1 MNLLLSSFFP
11 SLWRRR
17 FFGFNSSVGRAQGWK
32 PWGRWFESSL
42 KHLQRNLKLYFQYIL
57 FGVSHLYLD
66 HSARDQKDVLVVVP
80 KNVLYFTV
88 LHIRL
93 SSLFS
98 TSQLVD
104 IFAYELP
111 VLLDSK
117 IQTLTSSNAILV
129 YNFHNLTFHERFF
142 FFCVDFITPSSY
154 ASINSIRELYPNAW
168 WLEREVSEL
177 HGYCFSNKKDL
188 RNLMLQYGDTSAPF
202 RKAYPSLG
210 TREFFYDTVNDQLVQ
225 RTVTTQL

>member
-1 MNLLLSSFFP
+1 
-11 SLWRRR
+11 
-17 FFGFNSSVGRAQGWK
+17 
-32 PWGRWFESSL
+32 
-42 KHLQRNLKLYFQYIL
+42 LQRNLKLYFQYIL

-66 HSARDQKDVLVVVP
+66 RSARDQKDVLVVVP

-88 LHIRL
+88 LHVRL

-142 FFCVDFITPSSY
+142 FFVLILLLLRVMRLLTQFASFI
-154 ASINSIRELYPNAW
+154 
-168 WLEREVSEL
+168 
-177 HGYCFSNKKDL
+177 
-188 RNLMLQYGDTSAPF
+188 LMRDGWNGRFQSCTAI
-202 RKAYPSLG
+202 A
-210 TREFFYDTVNDQLVQ
+210 LVIK
-225 RTVTTQL
+225 RIFEI